1 MMTLT
6 LGLLAVSSFFLW
18 RYKARWGWAAVMAAL
33 AIGIV
38 IFLRDIDFAA
48 NLGLQL

>member
-6 LGLLAVSSFFLW
+6 FGLLAVSSFALW

-33 AIGIV
+33 VIGII
-38 IFLRDIDFAA
+38 IFMRDVDFAS
-48 NLGLQL
+48 NLGVQL